1 MLVCFSH
8 LRWNFVR
15 QRPQHLLTRAAKWFD
30 VLFIE
35 EPVFEAGGTARLKRE
50 GVGPSLEVLVPIV
63 DPADTQSLAQVLHG
77 LVARE
82 LDGSRHRTRVF
93 WYYTPAALAFTQT
106 LHRDLTIY
114 DNMDE
119 LSAFRG
125 ASDALVSQE
134 RTLLATADLVF
145 TGGYSLYAAKR
156 DAHPDIHCFPS
167 SVETAHFARARHGTT
182 PDPADQAALARPR
195 LGFFGVVDERFDADF
210 LAQFADLRPEW
221 QFVILGPVVK
231 IDPAELPKRP
241 NIHWLGPKLYDDL
254 PDYLAH
260 WDLGLM
266 SFAVNAATRFISP
279 TKTPEFLAA
288 GLPVI
293 STPIVDVV
301 RGYGEAGLVE
311 IADTPGTAALA
322 AEALMARARAPWLAR
337 VDARLAG
344 DSWDRTW
351 ADMEARMMAVLG
363 EPMSDSPR
371 PVMRE
376 TV

>member
-1 MLVCFSH
+1 MCFSH

-15 QRPQHLLTRAAKWFD
+15 QRPQHLLTRAAKRFD

-167 SVETAHFARARHGTT
+167 SVETAHFARARQGTT
-182 PDPADQAALARPR
+182 PDPAD
-195 LGFFGVVDERFDADF
+195 
-210 LAQFADLRPEW
+210 
-221 QFVILGPVVK
+221 
-231 IDPAELPKRP
+231 
-241 NIHWLGPKLYDDL
+241 
-254 PDYLAH
+254 
-260 WDLGLM
+260 
-266 SFAVNAATRFISP
+266 
-279 TKTPEFLAA
+279 
-288 GLPVI
+288 
-293 STPIVDVV
+293 
-301 RGYGEAGLVE
+301 
-311 IADTPGTAALA
+311 
-322 AEALMARARAPWLAR
+322 
-337 VDARLAG
+337 
-344 DSWDRTW
+344 
-351 ADMEARMMAVLG
+351 
-363 EPMSDSPR
+363 
-371 PVMRE
+371 
-376 TV
+376 

>member
-1 MLVCFSH
+1 M
-8 LRWNFVR
+8 
-15 QRPQHLLTRAAKWFD
+15 
-30 VLFIE
+30 
-35 EPVFEAGGTARLKRE
+35 
-50 GVGPSLEVLVPIV
+50 
-63 DPADTQSLAQVLHG
+63 
-77 LVARE
+77 
-82 LDGSRHRTRVF
+82 
-93 WYYTPAALAFTQT
+93 
-106 LHRDLTIY
+106 
-114 DNMDE
+114 
-119 LSAFRG
+119 
-125 ASDALVSQE
+125 
-134 RTLLATADLVF
+134 
-145 TGGYSLYAAKR
+145 
-156 DAHPDIHCFPS
+156 
-167 SVETAHFARARHGTT
+167 
-182 PDPADQAALARPR
+182 
-195 LGFFGVVDERFDADF
+195 VDERFDADF

-266 SFAVNAATRFISP
+266 PFALNAATRFISP

-311 IADTPGTAALA
+311 IADTSGTAALA

-371 PVMRE
+371 PVLRE